1 MLGQSR
7 FGCADGTC
15 RVSPPT
21 CFYRVP
27 RRDSPRHPCLLSAE
41 NGNRCPV
48 DRHCRLPRRRAAGLP
63 RSVRRRRSLSPPPPV
78 QFKIRVRCADES
90 ESRRNF
96 NADVSACTRR
106 IVPRPPHHK
115 IIKCDA
121 GSKKRP
127 VFHKKNV
134 FFAIPRDRIY
144 ILNVLYNEKTTF
156 GRPF

>member
-7 FGCADGTC
+7 FGGADGTC

-96 NADVSACTRR
+96 NADVSTCTRR
-106 IVPRPPHHK
+106 IVPRPLTTK
-115 IIKCDA
+115 SSNVMQQVKKDLFFIKKCVFRN
-121 GSKKRP
+121 SSRPNLRLKRL
-127 VFHKKNV
+127 
-134 FFAIPRDRIY
+134 IQ
-144 ILNVLYNEKTTF
+144 
-156 GRPF
+156 